1 MLRRKSDA
9 TILATLREIHGKS
22 SDGREDWEMRL
33 QSDELT
39 LLLSQKMVSDQLK
52 TTLLTSDGESTV
64 ARLFQELIAVVVRV
78 KNR

>member
-1 MLRRKSDA
+1 
-9 TILATLREIHGKS
+9 
-22 SDGREDWEMRL
+22 MRL

-52 TTLLTSDGESTV
+52 TTLLTSDGESMV